1 MLAPAD
7 PAAASASPA
16 TARPARSGVAGPLRA
31 AILAGALVALAG
43 CGGDRLRQP
52 DEVAAAQYNAQLGAN
67 YLRRGELNQAR
78 AKLESALSQDDD
90 NALAHATYAQLQQ
103 RIGDPEQARFHF
115 ERAIE
120 LQPDEAE
127 HHNAFG
133 AFLCDAGDLEAAQRE
148 FAIAASDPYYATPEF
163 ALDNAGLC
171 MLSADD
177 LPRAETY
184 LRAALRSNPR
194 FPAAWLH
201 MADYF
206 LRTERLTLAGAY
218 FQRYETLGPRTPESL
233 LLGHRIARDA
243 GDVAA
248 AERYASALLGDF
260 PASREAGEYLS
271 RATEPR
277 S

>member
-1 MLAPAD
+1 MSAGPSSRAAPA
-7 PAAASASPA
+7 
-16 TARPARSGVAGPLRA
+16 RL
-31 AILAGALVALAG
+31 ALVALLALGLSACGAG
-43 CGGDRLRQP
+43 GPRP
-52 DEVAAAQYNAQLGAN
+52 DDEAAAQYNAQLGAN
-67 YLRRGELNQAR
+67 YLKRGELSQAR
-78 AKLESALSQDDD
+78 AKLESALGQDED

-103 RIGDPEQARFHF
+103 RIGDEDRARFHF
-115 ERAIE
+115 ERAIA
-120 LQPDEAE
+120 LAPDEAE
-127 HHNAFG
+127 HHNAYG
-133 AFLCDAGDLEAAQRE
+133 AFLCGAGDVEAAQRE
-148 FAIAASDPYYATPEF
+148 FAIAASDPFYATPEF

-171 MLSADD
+171 MLDTGN
-177 LPRAETY
+177 LERAEIY
-184 LRAALRSNPR
+184 LRAALRRNPR

-218 FQRYETLGPRTPESL
+218 FQRYETLGPDTPESL

-243 GDVAA
+243 GDLVA

-271 RATEPR
+271 RSTDPG

>member
-1 MLAPAD
+1 MRTVPKLLA
-7 PAAASASPA
+7 
-16 TARPARSGVAGPLRA
+16 V
-31 AILAGALVALAG
+31 ALVALALAG
-43 CGGDRLRQP
+43 CGRGLPRP
-52 DEVAAAQYNAQLGAN
+52 DTVAAAQYNAQLGAN
-67 YLRRGELNQAR
+67 YLNRGELNQAR
-78 AKLESALSQDDD
+78 AKLESALEQDDD

-103 RIGDPEQARFHF
+103 RIGDADGARFHF

-120 LQPDEAE
+120 LEPDQAE

-133 AFLCDAGDLEAAQRE
+133 AFLCGAGDAEAAQRE
-148 FAIAASDPYYATPEF
+148 FAIAASDPFYRTPEF

-171 MLSADD
+171 MLSTGD

-184 LRAALRSNPR
+184 LRAALRKNPR

-206 LRTERLTLAGAY
+206 QRVGRLTLARAY
-218 FQRYETLGPRTPESL
+218 FQRHETLAAPSPESL

-243 GDVAA
+243 GDLRA

-260 PASREAGEYLS
+260 PGSREAGEYLS
-271 RATEPR
+271 RATEP
-277 S
+277 SS